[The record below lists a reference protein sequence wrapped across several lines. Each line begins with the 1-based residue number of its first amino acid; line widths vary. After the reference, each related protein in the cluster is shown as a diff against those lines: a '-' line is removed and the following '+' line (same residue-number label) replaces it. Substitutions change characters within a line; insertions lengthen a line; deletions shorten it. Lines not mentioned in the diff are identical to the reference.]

1 MSESNDNRLV
11 KRIRLAARVIGL
23 LVFGGFLLTLIVQ
36 GIYEAIAGNWEA
48 LTDIQGIML
57 AVITAVALAGCI
69 LSWWRERFAGILLIV
84 TAVVMGTY
92 GGIIAGRNNIVVGL
106 VLCLLYIVPGVLFL
120 ISWRLSRKTP

>member
-1 MSESNDNRLV
+1 MSESNDNRLA
-11 KRIRLAARVIGL
+11 KRMRLAARIIGL
-23 LVFGGFLLTLIVQ
+23 LVFGGFLLTLIAQ
-36 GIYEAIAGNWEA
+36 GISEAIGGRREA

-69 LSWWRERFAGILLIV
+69 LSWWRERLTGILLIV

-106 VLCLLYIVPGVLFL
+106 VLGLVYIVPGVLLL

>member
-1 MSESNDNRLV
+1 MSESNDNRLA
-11 KRIRLAARVIGL
+11 KRMRLAARIIGL
-23 LVFGGFLLTLIVQ
+23 LVFGGFLLTLIAQ
-36 GIYEAIAGNWEA
+36 GISEAIGGRREA
-48 LTDIQGIML
+48 LTNIQGIML

-69 LSWWRERFAGILLIV
+69 LSWWRERLTGILLIV

-106 VLCLLYIVPGVLFL
+106 VLGLVYIVPGVLLL